1 MIKRK
6 EKIILRHTYIFN
18 EGKWNAKGLYYDHE
32 ANQFEV
38 IGETIIKHLKD
49 EWILDGFMELKTK
62 KPIRFFNKYS
72 IIPKQRDKDYTIW
85 TSVNP
90 AIGKLN
96 GKFMII
102 GDTILSS
109 YISEDGVYSG
119 SESLYRI
126 NENKYLNRGF
136 AFNGE
141 EKLSSW
147 AVTLERV

>member
-1 MIKRK
+1 M
-6 EKIILRHTYIFN
+6 RHTYILV
-18 EGKWNAKGLYYDHE
+18 EGKWKAKGVYYDQE
-32 ANQFEV
+32 ANKLEV
-38 IGETIIKHLKD
+38 TGETTIEHLPD
-49 EWILDGFMELKTK
+49 EWILDGFMELKTEE
-62 KPIRFFNKYS
+62 PIRFYNKYS
-72 IIPKQRDKDYTIW
+72 IIPKEEDKDFTVW

-90 AIGKLN
+90 ALGRLK

-119 SESLYRI
+119 AECLYRI
-126 NENKYLNRGF
+126 SENKYLNRGF

-147 AVTLERV
+147 AVILERV